1 MNFDDLRNEIAMS
14 LKKIDIDES
23 TILMLNILSN
33 KNESR
38 NNHWTAMEALSSNSG
53 GNLSSVKT

>member
-1 MNFDDLRNEIAMS
+1 MS

-38 NNHWTAMEALSSNSG
+38 NNHWTAMEALSVIHG
-53 GNLSSVKT
+53 AENLSSVKT